1 MSDTLVYDSALRLF
15 ADLATPA
22 VINAAEA
29 GTWPESL
36 WDAVTAGGFLDVLDG
51 GGDGVPGGVEDA
63 VAVLRAAGRHAA
75 PIPLPETMLARWL
88 ARRADL
94 VLPEGPLA
102 LVVETPEESFELGR
116 DGRSLRLAGTAAA
129 VPWARQA
136 RAIVVSTRE
145 ATAVLIPALTDISPG
160 ANLAGEPR
168 DGVRFDMIL
177 QPAAVAAAP
186 ARAGAATAFRLGAL
200 FRAAQMAGAL
210 EAALELAVTYANDR
224 VQFGRPIGKFQA
236 IQQQLALA
244 AEQVAA
250 SGVAVAAAASAVA
263 EGDIEFAAAA
273 AKLRV
278 GEAAGKVCDIVHQ
291 VHGAIGFTHEHRLHH
306 FTRRLWSWRDEFGV
320 ESQWAHDL
328 GRLMVAEGPDGLW
341 PFLAAR

>member
-102 LVVETPEESFELGR
+102 LVVETPEESFELSR